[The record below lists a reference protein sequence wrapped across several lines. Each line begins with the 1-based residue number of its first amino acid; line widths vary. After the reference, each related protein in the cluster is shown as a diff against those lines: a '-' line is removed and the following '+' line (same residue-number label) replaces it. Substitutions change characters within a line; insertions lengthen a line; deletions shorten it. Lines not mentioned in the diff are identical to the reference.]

1 MADGK
6 EASFWLGGEMKP
18 GVKFSLWSN
27 ASRGPVDYRIR
38 RKSGS
43 VLKKWS
49 AMKKFSGG
57 GARFCAFETLK
68 AGDYEFDFRIGQ
80 DVFSALKLLL
90 GR

>member
-1 MADGK
+1 MNAVQIS
-6 EASFWLGGEMKP
+6 SFVAFAL
-18 GVKFSLWSN
+18 
-27 ASRGPVDYRIR
+27 A
-38 RKSGS
+38 
-43 VLKKWS
+43 
-49 AMKKFSGG
+49 G